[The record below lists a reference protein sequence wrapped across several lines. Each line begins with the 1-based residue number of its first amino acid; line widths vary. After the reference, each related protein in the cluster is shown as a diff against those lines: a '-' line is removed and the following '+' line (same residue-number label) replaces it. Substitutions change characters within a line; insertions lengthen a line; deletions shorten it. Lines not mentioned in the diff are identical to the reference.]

1 MECRSFLEK
10 LESLIRYKVDKS
22 LKDQHSRLSQYQIDD
37 LVRLEEE
44 KFAEKL
50 FHFINTFYN
59 ENGEFI
65 LEKEII
71 EKFNHLPRGGDD
83 AK

>member
-10 LESLIRYKVDKS
+10 LEYLIRYTVDKS
-22 LKDQHSRLSQYQIDD
+22 LEDRPSQLPQYQIDD
-37 LVRLEEE
+37 LVRSEEE

-50 FHFINTFYN
+50 FHFIDTFYD

-71 EKFNHLPRGGDD
+71 EKVNHLPRGGDD
-83 AK
+83 VK